1 MEPQWEKE
9 TIKMNQMESLELKR
23 KMTTMKKKK
32 VPDKLN
38 SSLEMTGESL

>member
-23 KMTTMKKKK
+23 KMTTMKKIT
-32 VPDKLN
+32 V
-38 SSLEMTGESL
+38 